1 LDWHAWE
8 REFRSYVA
16 TYDLSDKF
24 FREEP
29 FLARPVQPK
38 IPDYPTQLQTRSQSS
53 ATPQPGSQAVT
64 RAITIADLTAEGK
77 ETFKYDFMI
86 YQEMKKDYAKEAE
99 ALRAVREW
107 ITKTVNTDYRQT
119 CCQSQKTIKE
129 WFEALQEQVGMST
142 YATESLIIDNYHKA
156 IKPLT
161 KPPKDFQQ
169 WITEWEKALA
179 KVQEYDLAVGKHP
192 REWFRDFVNAVQQIM
207 PHWVDSFRRSM
218 KKEIENASLS
228 YRTLANDFRDST
240 QPLTNTKAKV
250 AKGSFG
256 PMFGRKSAPAAGKP
270 SSATGDALDD
280 GMEARGLNDGR
291 NGMKQE
297 GSGKQGVYA
306 NKQLKRRGRP
316 GENSTSSS
324 RKTVCRGCGQ
334 FHNTQTCFYL
344 FPERAPEWFSGN
356 EQVRK
361 AVEQN
366 LRENT
371 SLAEEVNRMKK
382 RRQTNTTT
390 TNEDPESSQD

>member
-1 LDWHAWE
+1 
-8 REFRSYVA
+8 
-16 TYDLSDKF
+16 
-24 FREEP
+24 
-29 FLARPVQPK
+29 
-38 IPDYPTQLQTRSQSS
+38 
-53 ATPQPGSQAVT
+53 
-64 RAITIADLTAEGK
+64 
-77 ETFKYDFMI
+77 
-86 YQEMKKDYAKEAE
+86 
-99 ALRAVREW
+99 
-107 ITKTVNTDYRQT
+107 
-119 CCQSQKTIKE
+119 
-129 WFEALQEQVGMST
+129 
-142 YATESLIIDNYHKA
+142 
-156 IKPLT
+156 
-161 KPPKDFQQ
+161 
-169 WITEWEKALA
+169 
-179 KVQEYDLAVGKHP
+179 
-192 REWFRDFVNAVQQIM
+192 
-207 PHWVDSFRRSM
+207 M

-371 SLAEEVNRMKK
+371 SLADEVNRMKK
-382 RRQTNTTT
+382 RRQTKYYNSQRRSRI
-390 TNEDPESSQD
+390 ESRLTRTQCRKVQSDLLHMGIQKRSIYRSISAEKLCHT